1 MDSPRPLIKYPG
13 GKRKLAAEI
22 SAAFGG
28 PCRGTWHDPFAG
40 SAAVTLHRR
49 AAGEVG
55 RVVLSDLDPWLAILH
70 REVAERP
77 NDICAELGG
86 YRGIVWTEE
95 SYRAEVA
102 RLNAGVITAAR
113 VIAVNKTCF
122 NGVYRRNRSGLWNVG
137 WNKEPSVG
145 LPTAEHVH
153 AVSALLAG
161 AEVLQRPALEGLA
174 KAGPGDQVY
183 LDPPYVGT
191 WTGYGQGGRFTLADL
206 GELIRAA
213 RAAADRGARVVLSH
227 LDDPQEGPETDLL
240 ASPEGPVRGL
250 LQGWDV
256 RALDVRAS
264 ISCTPGGRGKRAEI
278 IASIGP
284 VAP

>member
-1 MDSPRPLIKYPG
+1 MSAPLIKYPG
-13 GKRKLAAEI
+13 GKRALAPLI
-22 SAAFGG
+22 SEAFGG
-28 PCRGTWHDPFAG
+28 PCRGTFHEPFAG

-55 RVVLSDLDPWLAILH
+55 RVVLGDLDPWLVQLH

-77 NDICAELGG
+77 AEVCAELDG
-86 YRGIVWTEE
+86 YRDVVWTEE
-95 SYRAEVA
+95 RYRAEVA
-102 RLNAGVITAAR
+102 RLNAGEVTAAR
-113 VIAVNKTCF
+113 VVTLNKTCF
-122 NGVYRRNRSGLWNVG
+122 NGLYRRNRSGRWNVG
-137 WNKEPSVG
+137 WNKEPLVG
-145 LPTAEHVH
+145 LPGAERIH
-153 AVSALLAG
+153 AVAALLSG
-161 AEVLQRPALEGLA
+161 ADVRQRPALEVLA
-174 KAGPGDQVY
+174 EAGPGDHVY

-206 GELIRAA
+206 AEHIRAA

-227 LDDPQEGPETDLL
+227 LDDPQEGPDADLL
-240 ASPEGPVRGL
+240 APPEGPIRGL

-256 RALDVRAS
+256 RTLDVRAS
-264 ISCTPGGRGKRAEI
+264 ISCTAGGRGRRSEI